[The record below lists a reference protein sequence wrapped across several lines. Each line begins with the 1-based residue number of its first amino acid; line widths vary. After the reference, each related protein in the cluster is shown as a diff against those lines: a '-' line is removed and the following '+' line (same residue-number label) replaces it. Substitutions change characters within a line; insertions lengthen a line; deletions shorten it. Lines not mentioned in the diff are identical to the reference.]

1 MGIIDYIIIAIGC
14 GLGIA
19 VFYNMIREM
28 IKGG

>member
-1 MGIIDYIIIAIGC
+1 MGILDFIIIAIGC

-28 IKGG
+28 LQK

>member
-19 VFYNMIREM
+19 VFFNMIREA
-28 IKGG
+28 IKK

>member
-28 IKGG
+28 FHK

>member
-1 MGIIDYIIIAIGC
+1 MEIIDYIIIALGC

-28 IKGG
+28 LHK

>member
-1 MGIIDYIIIAIGC
+1 MGIIDYIIIAVGC

-28 IKGG
+28 LGK

>member
-28 IKGG
+28 VHK